1 MRKIISLILPSLII
15 LGFIFLDNMNP
26 YSKNIL
32 IGIYLIFPVIFI
44 VQGGICSNSKIDIAI
59 GLGLSAMAII
69 LPISLLYNMSSLI
82 GPIIIYI
89 ILGLISW
96 FIKQKLFS
104 NG

>member
-1 MRKIISLILPSLII
+1 MKKITSLILPSLII
-15 LGFIFLDNMNP
+15 LAFIFLDNMNP

-44 VQGGICSNSKIDIAI
+44 VQGGISNSKIDIAI
-59 GLGLSAMAII
+59 GFGLSAMAII

-104 NG
+104 KH